1 MYKEQGK
8 NSFPVDRM
16 IQKDNRLLRAVKTTA
31 ITTDWMYIDWF
42 IEKETGTL
50 SSRMFNGFIS
60 IAQEQLKK
68 DPEQRTFNT
77 TVKDIANISGF
88 KDTHY
93 KQVVEAIK
101 LFATSS
107 IRLETENEINP
118 ILIFDNLVIPKKETI
133 KGKPTVLT
141 YRFSSSFFNFVGGLT
156 ENYTILSMLTL
167 AKLISKG
174 ANALYQWIKQYP
186 KAIEGGEVFIE
197 EKRLRMLTGTLD
209 KYKYFS
215 EFKRKVID
223 PAVKE
228 INKESDLT
236 ISYLRSKKNK
246 VTKEK
251 NILFSTKFKNKAEP
265 LEYLLPESIETENEF
280 NDFFN
285 ALYDLR
291 GFRTTRDLEK
301 KALKEYFNNPD
312 HLATNDLYERASL
325 YVEEQKK
332 QGDIYKTSL
341 RKWIKEERF
350 KNYKGAI
357 AKDTEQQEQLQKRK
371 TLIEQ
376 QQKNRD
382 NSLKEELLANINEEN
397 GY

>member
-31 ITTDWMYIDWF
+31 KTTDWMYIDWF

-50 SSRMFNGFIS
+50 SSRMFNGFIT

-141 YRFSSSFFNFVGGLT
+141 YRFSSSFFSFVGGLT

-251 NILFSTKFKNKAEP
+251 TILFSTKFKNKAEP
-265 LEYLLPESIETENEF
+265 LEYLLPESIENENEF
-280 NDFFN
+280 NDYFN

-291 GFRTTRDLEK
+291 GFRTTRDKEK
-301 KALKEYFNNPD
+301 RALKEYFNNPD
-312 HLATNDLYERASL
+312 HIASNDLYERARL

-332 QGDIYKTSL
+332 RGNVYKTAL
-341 RKWIKEERF
+341 RTWIEEKRF
-350 KNYKGAI
+350 ENYKGAI

-376 QQKNRD
+376 QQKNGND
-382 NSLKEELLANINEEN
+382 PLVDELLANMNE
-397 GY
+397 

>member
-236 ISYLRSKKNK
+236 INYLRSKKNK

-251 NILFSTKFKNKAEP
+251 TILFSTKFKNKAEP

-285 ALYDLR
+285 ALYHLR

-357 AKDTEQQEQLQKRK
+357 AKDTEQQEQLKKRE

-376 QQKNRD
+376 QQKNGND
-382 NSLKEELLANINEEN
+382 PLVDELLANMNV
-397 GY
+397 